1 MKRTRKW
8 IICALLCVSLLMA
21 AGCGGNTNQGGGDSA
36 NSGDTASGNTGS
48 AVQVGMSFH
57 SMQNDVFVF
66 SEQYLEQFGSEAD
79 PNVKFE
85 FVVADDD
92 VSKQTADVN
101 DLISKKPNVIAI
113 CPQDSRAVESS
124 IKAAHDAGMPV
135 VVFNRPVNP
144 DVAEQPDCFVGIDS
158 TDQGYAV
165 AKEIFAQM
173 KADGIEDIKVVA
185 ISGLLTDENSVNRSN
200 GLAAAAEECGATIV
214 ADIPCDWD
222 PELAAANLPA
232 ALQANPDV
240 NCVFVSSDGM
250 LPGVESAL
258 ADAGRWAPYGEE
270 NHMYLATCD
279 CFEIGMTLME
289 EGYVDA
295 DALFDIVNQCK
306 KTIEVINTLA
316 AGGTVEPQILVEA
329 PVYTRENM
337 NDEAMK
343 ALLWQ

>member
-1 MKRTRKW
+1 MKKTGKTFVLG
-8 IICALLCVSLLMA
+8 LLCMSILLLA
-21 AGCGGNTNQGGGDSA
+21 ACGGDKTKSVC
-36 NSGDTASGNTGS
+36 GDTAGGDGGS
-48 AVQVGMSFH
+48 SKVQVGMSFH

-66 SEQYLEQFGSEAD
+66 SEEYLTQFGKEAD
-79 PNVKFE
+79 PQVAFE
-85 FVVADDD
+85 FVVADED

-124 IKAAHDAGMPV
+124 IKAAHGAGLPV

-158 TDQGYAV
+158 TDQGYAA
-165 AKEIFAQM
+165 AKEVFEMM
-173 KADGIEDIKVVA
+173 KADGVTDIQVVA

-200 GLAAAAEECGATIV
+200 GLAAAAQEYGATIV

-232 ALQANPDV
+232 ALQANPQV

-258 ADAGRWAPYGEE
+258 ADANRWVPNGQEG
-270 NHMYLATCD
+270 HMYIASCD
-279 CFEIGMTLME
+279 CFSTGMEMLE
-289 EGYVDA
+289 EGYVDS
-295 DALFDIVNQCK
+295 DALFDIVTQCK
-306 KTIEVINTLA
+306 RTIEVINTLA
-316 AGGTVEPQILVEA
+316 AGGTVEPEILVEA
-329 PVYTRENM
+329 PVFTRDNM